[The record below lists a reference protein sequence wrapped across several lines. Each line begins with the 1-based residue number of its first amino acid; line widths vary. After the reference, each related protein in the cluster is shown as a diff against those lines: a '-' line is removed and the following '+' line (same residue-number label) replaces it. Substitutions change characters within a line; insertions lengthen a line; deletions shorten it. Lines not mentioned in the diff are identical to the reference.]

1 MIDPTAGTTVVLG
14 VGSPLMADD
23 GLGLTALERVR
34 GGWEFEP
41 DVQFVDGGTWSMNVL
56 PVIEDAN
63 RLLLIDAI
71 RAGRTAGTVVVLE
84 REQLPRFFSTKI
96 SPHQIDLRETLALAE
111 LRGTLPEQ
119 TVAIG
124 LEPARV
130 EMSTELSP
138 EVEVALPQLELE
150 VIDRLRSWGHSVR
163 RREGS
168 ASH

>member
-23 GLGLTALERVR
+23 GLGLTALERLR
-34 GGWEFEP
+34 DGWEFEP

-63 RLLLIDAI
+63 RLLLVDAI
-71 RAGRTAGTVVVLE
+71 RAGRTPGTVVVLE
-84 REQLPRFFSTKI
+84 RERLPRFFSTKV
-96 SPHQIDLRETLALAE
+96 SPHQIDLREVLALAE
-111 LRGTLPEQ
+111 LRGALPEQ

-130 EMSTELSP
+130 EMSTELSR
-138 EVEVALPQLELE
+138 EVEVALPQLELA
-150 VIDRLRSWGHSVR
+150 VIDRLQSWGHSVR
-163 RREGS
+163 RRGGS